1 MIRVS
6 KSTKAE
12 LLRYLSELQIKLGRR
27 VDFDEAIAY
36 LLREARRKKP
46 DLLLKACSLVER
58 VEDIIGELYRER
70 VKDEER
76 AKRKH
81 GL

>member
-46 DLLLKACSLVER
+46 DLLLKACSPVER
-58 VEDIIGELYRER
+58 AEGIIGELYRER